1 MHKVTRTVI
10 SAGVLAAMLLPL
22 ASAQAQF
29 GGILRR
35 AREATNA
42 AAGSDGCDSGSSSDA
57 GSRMLGSLARGAA
70 NDAAYST
77 GISSWVP
84 SAEFADQL
92 DASIACKLDPQEQ
105 AKAAEATLQA
115 TRGVDG
121 DETSRPQVGQMAAW
135 TSETREDVSGTSTVS
150 AVERPGRGG
159 RDCIMVTDIIIV
171 SGEET
176 RAEKRMCRVPPAV
189 RYAIE
194 A

>member
-1 MHKVTRTVI
+1 MHIITRTVI
-10 SAGVLAAMLLPL
+10 SAGVLTAMILPL
-22 ASAQAQF
+22 TSAQAQF
-29 GGILRR
+29 GGLLRR

-42 AAGSDGCDSGSSSDA
+42 AAGSDGCDTGSSSNA
-57 GSRMLGSLARGAA
+57 GSRMLGTLARGAA
-70 NDAAYST
+70 NDAAYAS
-77 GISSWVP
+77 GVSSWVP

-105 AKAAEATLQA
+105 AKAAQATLEA
-115 TRGVDG
+115 TRGTDG
-121 DETSRPQVGQMAAW
+121 DGTGRPEVGQMAAW

-150 AVERPGRGG
+150 EVERPGRGG

-176 RAEKRMCRVPPAV
+176 RAEKRMCRQPPSV
-189 RYAIE
+189 RYSIA